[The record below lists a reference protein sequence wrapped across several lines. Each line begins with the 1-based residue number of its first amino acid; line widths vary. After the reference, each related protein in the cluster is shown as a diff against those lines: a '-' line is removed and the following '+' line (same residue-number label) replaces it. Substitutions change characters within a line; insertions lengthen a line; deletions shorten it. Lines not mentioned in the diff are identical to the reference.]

1 MAELFIGEITP
12 VSFGFAPRGTALCNG
27 QILQINQNQ
36 ALFSLLGTT
45 FGGDGIR
52 TTSRCPTCGAGRSCT
67 VSSSGYPLGSPGG
80 VESVTL
86 NVGQIPAH
94 SHAPGCNNGAGN
106 STEPANNVWAVT
118 KGENLYQTGAN
129 PTGTMA
135 NGVIGL
141 TGGGQ
146 GHSNLQPYLVINFI
160 IVLVG
165 RLPISKLSEWRG
177 TGRELMRVEPRPTR
191 TPQTREGIRQ
201 DPVDDTLSRSDHPGR
216 VQLRAGGLGAL

>member
-52 TTSRCPTCGAGRSCT
+52 TFALPDLRGRT
-67 VSSSGYPLGSPGG
+67 IVHVSSSGYPLGSPGG

-165 RLPISKLSEWRG
+165 VYP
-177 TGRELMRVEPRPTR
+177 
-191 TPQTREGIRQ
+191 
-201 DPVDDTLSRSDHPGR
+201 SRN
-216 VQLRAGGLGAL
+216 